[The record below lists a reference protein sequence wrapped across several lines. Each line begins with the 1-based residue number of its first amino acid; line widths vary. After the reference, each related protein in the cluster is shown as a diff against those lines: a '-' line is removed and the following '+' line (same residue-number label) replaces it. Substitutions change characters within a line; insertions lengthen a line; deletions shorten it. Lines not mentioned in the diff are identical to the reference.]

1 MKVYYQFTIDLS
13 SLILL
18 LNVFLYLAIFPD
30 TKIPELSTY
39 KGSLFLTTAG
49 ISMT

>member
-18 LNVFLYLAIFPD
+18 LNVF
-30 TKIPELSTY
+30 S
-39 KGSLFLTTAG
+39 
-49 ISMT
+49 ISCYFSWH